1 MPGPPSNLLAGFAGL
16 LQGIDEGIE
25 QGRQRKRQKALDA
38 ANKISTDALREH
50 QKSLDAIAA
59 GREQRLDEEFKERNR
74 LKKEIADLNAA
85 AKSETDATKRYQ
97 IQMEAWSKSLQL
109 SQPYSGSAGDNVN
122 LSRFLQESMPGAPP
136 AIPGAQGSPGQP
148 PAPQGQPIQP
158 QGNRPVGIG
167 NALGAIGPS
176 AQSAITTLPQGPPTG
191 QPPISTMPAGANIPG
206 APSPITRAVGMPPN
220 PFTGA
225 SAPPPGTTPQTFSMQ
240 GAPGQAVPPATDPYN
255 PGPTAPISQKA
266 AANAATIAQKNSTIP
281 VNEARAKV
289 LTQDEMLKNI
299 QAQTARELAS
309 NKISKIQ
316 ADTINAQAN
325 HELILARTKH
335 EEALR
340 ELIGAQTRLTNAK
353 TKLEPLRVEL
363 EKARISVEKERA
375 SNPGLSKD
383 EKWLAAQNRELGQ
396 AMSSIISKQ
405 EPFIKAI
412 NTARAKVAGFEQI
425 TSGPPPTKPQGDMND
440 QAFQKVFGN
449 WQKEQ
454 ALYDYAKT
462 HIPALKDEIA
472 ENEDLNR
479 QLEHEKALVTRDI
492 TKYGLTM
499 QTDGHDDPKR
509 TKAVQEAA
517 AAEAKR
523 KEEEVKKHRKK
534 PVVAPGGVA
543 PAVISGP
550 GFSLTPK

>member
-1 MPGPPSNLLAGFAGL
+1 MPGPPSNLLAGASGFMQGL
-16 LQGIDEGIE
+16 ATALQQAEE
-25 QGRQRKRQKALDA
+25 RKRQKALDA
-38 ANKISTDALREH
+38 AQAYANKTVRGETERRL
-50 QKSLDAIAA
+50 AIEEGKEA
-59 GREQRLDEEFKERNR
+59 RLKEASERNAQLR
-74 LKKEIADLNAA
+74 KEIAELHAEA
-85 AKSETDATKRYQ
+85 AKETDVTKRWSKEMDAY
-97 IQMEAWSKSLQL
+97 SKSLQITKD
-109 SQPYSGSAGDNVN
+109 YSGSAGDNVN
-122 LSRFLQESMPGAPP
+122 LGTFMSGAFPQMPGAPP
-136 AIPGAQGSPGQP
+136 AIPGAQGAPAQP
-148 PAPQGQPIQP
+148 PAQGQPTQP
-158 QGNRPVGIG
+158 QMQGNQQSGIG
-167 NALGAIGPS
+167 SALGAIGPS
-176 AQSAITTLPQGPPTG
+176 AQSAITTLPQGPSTA
-191 QPPISTMPAGANIPG
+191 QPSISTMPAGPNIPG
-206 APSPITRAVGMPPN
+206 APSPITRALGMPPN
-220 PFTGA
+220 PFTSA
-225 SAPPPGTTPQTFSMQ
+225 SPPPPG
-240 GAPGQAVPPATDPYN
+240 QAAPPATDPYN

-299 QAQTARELAS
+299 QAQTAREFAS
-309 NKISKIQ
+309 SKISKIQ

-523 KEEEVKKHRKK
+523 KEEEVRKHRKK
-534 PVVAPGGVA
+534 PVVAPGGVV
-543 PAVISGP
+543 PAAAKDVKKMSDSEL
-550 GFSLTPK
+550 FDSLRP